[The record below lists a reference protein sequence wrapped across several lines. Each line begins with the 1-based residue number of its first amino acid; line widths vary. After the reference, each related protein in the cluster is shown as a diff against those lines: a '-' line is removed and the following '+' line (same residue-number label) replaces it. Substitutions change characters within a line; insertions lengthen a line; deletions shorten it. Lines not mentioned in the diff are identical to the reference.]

1 MSGFTETTYNNLITQ
16 QSETQ
21 QRLFAEYTGNGQDF
35 DIVIVGSGI
44 GGGILADDIA
54 DNSNRLRI
62 LVIEA
67 GSYLFPTHVYNVSRF
82 PNASVASKYGV
93 QNFTQTGDDNTQY
106 YIGEQ
111 PQLNLGGRSIF
122 WSGLIPSVQPWE
134 LQFFPPNVRSRLSA
148 DLKEA
153 QNKLNVSVTMGNTAQ
168 NIVKAL
174 QQSPL
179 AEHFDIRETPRA
191 LHQPYLTP
199 SGAPAKE
206 FFLEPTGVFNTAELL
221 INQIGLKPQDPNAA
235 NQNRLQLLLN
245 HYVESVEKRGDG
257 RCTLQVKDIIGKRIR
272 QFTARAVVLAAG
284 SLESPKIIRRSP
296 VFNSLSQAIKDIV
309 GQGLTDHP
317 TTNWIQGNVTHIGNT
332 EIPRNGHAKI
342 VFYSRG
348 LREAGPGSPIRYPFN
363 IEMNVNHEYWHLREN
378 DPTSPEVSVGIKE
391 SVVEIKFS
399 FGNLLDDENT
409 LNLSSGTTYVPQI
422 QFKNLKWMDDL
433 SQNRFRNLA
442 GWRKTNPEIFAV
454 LNDLVYK
461 IFSQFR
467 KDGAPASPV
476 GYLGQDGRGFGY
488 GTVHH
493 SVGTLRMPATNRLDS
508 GDFSAPS
515 VVDEDLMVR
524 GHPGLYVC
532 DMSVLPYSSSANP
545 VLSLAALT
553 LQLSRHLRNTL

>member
-476 GYLGQDGRGFGY
+476 GYLGQDGRGFG
-488 GTVHH
+488 
-493 SVGTLRMPATNRLDS
+493 
-508 GDFSAPS
+508 
-515 VVDEDLMVR
+515 
-524 GHPGLYVC
+524 
-532 DMSVLPYSSSANP
+532 
-545 VLSLAALT
+545 
-553 LQLSRHLRNTL
+553 